1 MGDIEDLYDD
11 ALRNCEDAEAIRNVF
26 KKHPLKGRG
35 KNGKVRHDTL
45 QYNEGRSAIGV
56 FTHPIDVIEP
66 PEPPAYSRNWV
77 LQALTHGN
85 NREILVAV
93 YWARGLSLR
102 GIANSISISHDTV
115 KRIIHDL
122 NDRYS

>member
-66 PEPPAYSRNWV
+66 PEPPAYS
-77 LQALTHGN
+77 N